1 VDGWNVTVN
10 PTPTTAKSVSVVPN
24 TKAQVPSAGAAPPS
38 KAPGTVSINCG
49 GAQLGFFRFGT
60 PAPDFVSADRDF
72 RGGSAATINETVDT
86 SAANAAAAAVYQ
98 SERWGGC
105 TYTLSVEKGST
116 YTVRL
121 HFAELKL
128 GPGERKF
135 NVDINGR
142 RVLSDFDIAAEAG
155 KNKAVVKDFPSVS
168 PDADSNIVIAFT
180 RGSADEPKVCGIQIL
195 K

>member
-1 VDGWNVTVN
+1 M
-10 PTPTTAKSVSVVPN
+10 
-24 TKAQVPSAGAAPPS
+24 AGNA
-38 KAPGTVSINCG
+38 TVSIGNYSG
-49 GAQLGFFRFGT
+49 ALDVATLNTAQLT
-60 PAPDFVSADRDF
+60 QLASA
-72 RGGSAATINETVDT
+72 TVAVPDT

-155 KNKAVVKDFPSVS
+155 KNKAVVKDFPSIS
-168 PDADSNIVIAFT
+168 PDADGNIVIAFT